1 MTTVELGVDNGSREQ
16 QGGHIATDKE
26 LPDGI
31 EDGRNDGMI
40 FITIK
45 RRTLILIVLAIILAI
60 VAACVAI
67 SMPRMRR
74 VAHGAK
80 PGVRLRDVD
89 VGGLYQEEVRSV
101 VLGLA
106 ATVERIPKEAI
117 YYAETGEIVS
127 EQPGIAVDID
137 NTVKSVMAAPRG
149 ANVDLVTRQVTPAV
163 TAAMLK
169 PIYKVNTSEP
179 AVALAFNVAWGEE
192 WVPAILETLAGSG
205 VKTTFFI
212 TGTWAL
218 KFPQMVQAMV
228 ASGHEI
234 ANHGYDHPHPEQLS
248 DRELTT
254 LIEKNETL
262 LRELTGVRTRLFA
275 PPYGEVNQ
283 RIAAVAGR
291 LGYATIMWTVDTIDW
306 QRPDPAV
313 IVERAERR
321 LAGGNIILVH
331 PTEPT
336 AAALPL
342 ILKRLA
348 EKGYRVVTV
357 SSLLELGPPVHTR

>member
-1 MTTVELGVDNGSREQ
+1 MTAVEIGVGDDSRKQ
-16 QGGHIATDKE
+16 HGGYATTDEE

-31 EDGRNDGMI
+31 EDGGNDDMI

-45 RRTLILIVLAIILAI
+45 RRTLILIILAIILVIA
-60 VAACVAI
+60 AACVAI

-74 VAHGAK
+74 AAYGAK

-106 ATVERIPKEAI
+106 ASIERIPREAI
-117 YYAETGEIVS
+117 FYSETGEIIS
-127 EQPGIAVDID
+127 EEPGIVVDID

-169 PIYKVNTSEP
+169 PIYKVSTSEP
-179 AVALAFNVAWGEE
+179 AVALVFNVAWGEE
-192 WVPAILETLAGSG
+192 WVPAILEILAEAG
-205 VKTTFFI
+205 VKSTFFI
-212 TGTWAL
+212 TGTWAV

-228 ASGHEI
+228 AAGHEI

-248 DRELTT
+248 EKELVT

-283 RIAAVAGR
+283 KITAVAGR

-306 QRPDPAV
+306 QRPDPAI

-336 AAALPL
+336 AAALPS
-342 ILKRLA
+342 ILRRLA

-357 SSLLELGPPVHTR
+357 SSLLELGPPIHTR

>member
-1 MTTVELGVDNGSREQ
+1 VTAAEIEVGDDSREL
-16 QGGHIATDKE
+16 QGGDGATNE
-26 LPDGI
+26 GLPHGI
-31 EDGRNDGMI
+31 GDGRNDNMI
-40 FITIK
+40 FITIR
-45 RRTLILIVLAIILAI
+45 RRTLILIILAIILVIA
-60 VAACVAI
+60 AACVVI

-74 VAHGAK
+74 AAHGAK

-106 ATVERIPKEAI
+106 GSVERMPREAI
-117 YYAETGEIVS
+117 YYAETGDIIS
-127 EQPGIAVDID
+127 EEPGIVVDID

-169 PIYKVNTSEP
+169 AIYSVKTSEP

-192 WVPAILETLAGSG
+192 WVPAILEILAESG
-205 VKTTFFI
+205 VRTTFFI
-212 TGTWAL
+212 TGTWAV

-234 ANHGYDHPHPEQLS
+234 ANHGYDHPHPEQLTEK
-248 DRELTT
+248 ELVT

-283 RIAAVAGR
+283 RIASVAGR

-336 AAALPL
+336 AAALPT

-348 EKGYRVVTV
+348 EKGYKVFTV
-357 SSLLELGPPVHTR
+357 SRLLELGPPVHTR

>member
-1 MTTVELGVDNGSREQ
+1 VAGNERRKPV
-16 QGGHIATDKE
+16 
-26 LPDGI
+26 GI
-31 EDGRNDGMI
+31 DDASGERPIQIEGGRNGDMI
-40 FITIK
+40 FITIR
-45 RRTLILIVLAIILAI
+45 RRTLILIVLGVILAI
-60 VAACVAI
+60 VAACIVV

-74 VAHGAK
+74 AALGAK
-80 PGVRLRDVD
+80 PGVRVRDVD
-89 VGGLYQEEVRSV
+89 VGGLYKEEVRSI

-106 ATVERIPKEAI
+106 GKVERSPKEAM
-117 YYAETGEIVS
+117 YHAETGEIVP
-127 EQPGIAVDID
+127 EEPGIIVDID
-137 NTVKSVMAAPRG
+137 NTVTSVMAAPRG
-149 ANVDLVTRQVTPAV
+149 AVLDLVTRQVPPAV

-169 PIYKVNTSEP
+169 PIYRVDTSEP

-192 WVPAILETLAGSG
+192 WVPAILEILAEAGAKS
-205 VKTTFFI
+205 TFFI
-212 TGTWAL
+212 TGTWAA
-218 KFPQMVQAMV
+218 KFPHLVQAMV
-228 ASGHEI
+228 AAGNEI
-234 ANHGYDHPHPEQLS
+234 ANHGYDHPHPEKLS
-248 DRELTT
+248 ESELVA

-306 QRPDPAV
+306 QRPEPGV

-336 AAALPL
+336 VAALPV
-342 ILKRLA
+342 ILERFA
-348 EKGYRVVTV
+348 EKGYKAVTV
-357 SSLLELGPPVHTR
+357 SRLLELGPAVHTR